1 MYSASEYLGYK
12 KPIVTLFPN
21 CNFLGIIQK
30 AKFNFIEYVAFLVWG
45 GYRLLEDFYSS
56 HMLLKLGAIS
66 LKGKF

>member
-30 AKFNFIEYVAFLVWG
+30 AKFNFIEYVAFIEYV
-45 GYRLLEDFYSS
+45 YRLLEDFYSS